1 MLRNFRFSVSTCI
14 RNSGILNYRSEI
26 INRTLLVKSP
36 PRAWL
41 STSQQ
46 LKQKNLVSYR
56 EIETFSFSTKEK
68 QFKIYVRDVDAGS
81 FNLKISE
88 IWNGRQNNVY
98 VNKSALK
105 TFISSIK
112 MVSKQK
118 ERVTFPNMIIE
129 KYDKGRRK
137 MIMEYLGDRKGSYA
151 IKILERKDGKKDSKI
166 ILPEEGITDMIGF
179 LVPIDI
185 DNGTDYREI
194 ETFSFSTKKEK
205 FKIYV
210 REDDRG
216 ELYLKISEITNG
228 RLSNI
233 YVEKSALK
241 TFISSIEMVAKQKER
256 VTFPNRNVKDKYD
269 DDRTRRT
276 NMSMEYLGDRTD
288 YREIETFSFSTKK
301 EKFKIYVRE
310 EDSGSLYLKISGISN
325 NGKQSNVYVNKSEL
339 KTFISSIEMV
349 AKQKEG
355 VTFPSGS
362 IRNISMEYYGGRN
375 GYNTINIH
383 DRGDGWKGSQIFL
396 PMDGISNMIG
406 YCKDILNGT
415 KEHQSS

>member
-68 QFKIYVRDVDAGS
+68 QFKIYVRDVDTGAGS
-81 FNLKISE
+81 LYLKISE
-88 IWNGRQNNVY
+88 IWNGG
-98 VNKSALK
+98 KS
-105 TFISSIK
+105 S
-112 MVSKQK
+112 V
-118 ERVTFPNMIIE
+118 
-129 KYDKGRRK
+129 
-137 MIMEYLGDRKGSYA
+137 
-151 IKILERKDGKKDSKI
+151 
-166 ILPEEGITDMIGF
+166 
-179 LVPIDI
+179 
-185 DNGTDYREI
+185 
-194 ETFSFSTKKEK
+194 
-205 FKIYV
+205 
-210 REDDRG
+210 
-216 ELYLKISEITNG
+216 
-228 RLSNI
+228 

>member
-68 QFKIYVRDVDAGS
+68 QFKIYVRDVDNRAGS

-88 IWNGRQNNVY
+88 IWNGGQNNVY
-98 VNKSALK
+98 VDKSALK
-105 TFISSIK
+105 TFISSIE
-112 MVSKQK
+112 MVAKQK
-118 ERVTFPNMIIE
+118 ERVTFPNRNVMS
-129 KYDKGRRK
+129 KRN

-151 IKILERKDGKKDSKI
+151 IKILDRKDGHKGSWI
-166 ILPEEGITDMIGF
+166 TLPEEGISDMIGYCK
-179 LVPIDI
+179 DI
-185 DNGTDYREI
+185 DNRTKEHREI